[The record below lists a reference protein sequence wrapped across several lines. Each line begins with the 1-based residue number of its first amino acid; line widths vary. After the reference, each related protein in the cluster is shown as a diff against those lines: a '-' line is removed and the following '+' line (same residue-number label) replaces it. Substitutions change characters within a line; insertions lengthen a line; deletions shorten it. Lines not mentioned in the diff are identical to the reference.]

1 MNYFDKDVFD
11 DFKFEEDEQN
21 TEEQICKVETE
32 LEIKFAEEYKNILKL
47 YNGGSGE
54 IGEYYIDLWSLEDIV
69 DFYEENMEDE
79 VSDLVVFASDGCGM
93 AYAFRKGYEEIRF
106 IPMDSLE
113 YTYSKKCSDN
123 FYQFIQEMYLGRLA
137 EY

>member
-1 MNYFDKDVFD
+1 MKYFNKDIFN
-11 DFKFEEDEQN
+11 DFNFQEDEQN
-21 TEEQICKVETE
+21 TESQICKVESE
-32 LEIKFAEEYKNILKL
+32 LGIKFPEEYREILKL
-47 YNGGSGE
+47 YNGGSGD

-79 VSDLVVFASDGCGM
+79 SKDLVVFASDGCGM
-93 AYAFRKGYEEIRF
+93 GYAFKKGCEEIRV

-113 YTYSKKCSDN
+113 YAYSKKGGNN
-123 FYQFIQEMYLGRLA
+123 FYQLINDMYLGRLT

>member
-1 MNYFDKDVFD
+1 MNYFDEDIFN
-11 DFKFEEDEQN
+11 DFNFQEDEQN
-21 TEEQICKVETE
+21 TESQICKVEEE
-32 LEIKFAEEYKNILKL
+32 LGIKFSKEYRSILKL

-69 DFYEENMEDE
+69 DFYEENMGDE
-79 VSDLVVFASDGCGM
+79 SKDLVIFASDGCGM
-93 AYAFRKGYEEIRF
+93 AYAFKKGYAEIRF

-113 YTYSKKCSDN
+113 YAYSKRCSDN
-123 FYQFIQEMYLGRLA
+123 FYQFIHDMYLGRLT

>member
-1 MNYFDKDVFD
+1 MNYFDKDIFN
-11 DFKFEEDEQN
+11 DFNFQEDEQN
-21 TEEQICKVETE
+21 TESQICKVEAE
-32 LEIKFAEEYKNILKL
+32 LGIKFPEEYRGILKL

-69 DFYEENMEDE
+69 DFYEENMGDE
-79 VSDLVVFASDGCGM
+79 SKDLVVFASDGCGM
-93 AYAFRKGYEEIRF
+93 AYAFKKGYAEIRF

-113 YTYSKKCSDN
+113 YVYSKRCSDN
-123 FYQFIQEMYLGRLA
+123 FYQFIKDMYVGRLT

>member
-1 MNYFDKDVFD
+1 MNYFDKDIFN
-11 DFKFEEDEQN
+11 DFKFQEDEQN
-21 TEEQICKVETE
+21 TESQIWKVEAE
-32 LEIKFAEEYKNILKL
+32 LAIKFPEEYRSIFKL

-69 DFYEENMEDE
+69 DFYEENMGEE
-79 VSDLVVFASDGCGM
+79 SKDLVVFASDGCGM
-93 AYAFRKGYEEIRF
+93 AYAFKKGNAEIRF

-113 YTYSKKCSDN
+113 YEYSKICSDN
-123 FYQFIQEMYLGRLA
+123 FYQFIQDMYLGKLK